1 MKITCITGTRADYP
15 RVKSVLYEIKK
26 HKVFELSLIVTG
38 SHLLEEYGYSAQEI
52 IDDGFVIDKKVPMFM
67 GDYNSLVGMAK
78 AAARCTK
85 GIAEALEEIKP
96 DLVLLTV
103 DRVETMAAAVA
114 VSLMNFPIAHI
125 QGGEVTGTI
134 DESIRH
140 AMSKF
145 AHIHFPATDD
155 ARKRLIRLGE
165 NPDDIYVVGCPSID
179 VLINTPI
186 INRETLENKYG
197 LNFSKPFIILIQH
210 PVTTESDSSFD
221 QIKNT
226 IDAITKLKIQ
236 TIALL
241 PNNDFGY
248 SKIIEQIKSSG
259 IKWYPS
265 LPTLDFINLYRNAWA
280 IVGNSSSGIH
290 ESPTFGIPAVNIGN
304 RQMGRQ
310 RAFNVIDTPNNTI
323 EIQKAIQKALFD
335 MKFRNKVK
343 NIINPYGQGSSAKEI
358 VKILKEVSLEE
369 KIQKVFYE
377 NE

>member
-1 MKITCITGTRADYP
+1 M
-15 RVKSVLYEIKK
+15 
-26 HKVFELSLIVTG
+26 
-38 SHLLEEYGYSAQEI
+38 
-52 IDDGFVIDKKVPMFM
+52 
-67 GDYNSLVGMAK
+67 
-78 AAARCTK
+78 
-85 GIAEALEEIKP
+85 
-96 DLVLLTV
+96 
-103 DRVETMAAAVA
+103 
-114 VSLMNFPIAHI
+114 
-125 QGGEVTGTI
+125 
-134 DESIRH
+134 
-140 AMSKF
+140 
-145 AHIHFPATDD
+145 
-155 ARKRLIRLGE
+155 
-165 NPDDIYVVGCPSID
+165 
-179 VLINTPI
+179 
-186 INRETLENKYG
+186 
-197 LNFSKPFIILIQH
+197 
-210 PVTTESDSSFD
+210 
-221 QIKNT
+221 
-226 IDAITKLKIQ
+226 
-236 TIALL
+236 

-290 ESPTFGIPAVNIGN
+290 ESPTFCIPAVNIGN